1 MLPSNNPHFPR
12 FEGDFCERKPCIAS
26 PCLRGTCV
34 FANVSSLH
42 SLSSVSDHDKP
53 RPLTNKSSTKSKRD
67 TVSGDYN
74 KNDDGRS
81 FEESYLAPEE
91 KFKWFRQTSF
101 EEDVSTAE
109 NWVET
114 AEETTDHTLNS
125 GKGRDSQ
132 TLTTASSEGN
142 YLQVAQRMT
151 ENQAEFLKFELE
163 EGDQMTRFESE
174 TDQELIS
181 ELVEAKH
188 KYSDEGELHV
198 TTEKSGATTSPNL
211 ERKNQGHKILGSNNS
226 LNGSDITQGRKD
238 DYQFNPKNGS
248 HVRQRGRSF
257 DDFFNYPDGSQET
270 YVDLEFLQAH
280 GQSYEEPEVKFQIG
294 SGSEYDAM
302 FPPNS
307 EAALDFISSGSGFAD
322 AANQNLSSIHSETS
336 HCLCPAGFHGRFC
349 EVQDEERE
357 FPTNKFHSKCD
368 CYSSMK

>member
-1 MLPSNNPHFPR
+1 MSQQQKTGWRLQKKQRTIP
-12 FEGDFCERKPCIAS
+12 
-26 PCLRGTCV
+26 
-34 FANVSSLH
+34 
-42 SLSSVSDHDKP
+42 
-53 RPLTNKSSTKSKRD
+53 
-67 TVSGDYN
+67 
-74 KNDDGRS
+74 
-81 FEESYLAPEE
+81 
-91 KFKWFRQTSF
+91 
-101 EEDVSTAE
+101 
-109 NWVET
+109 
-114 AEETTDHTLNS
+114 LNS

-280 GQSYEEPEVKFQIG
+280 GQSYEEPEVKIPDRQWFRVRRHVSPELRGSIRLYFLWIG
-294 SGSEYDAM
+294 ICRCRKSEP
-302 FPPNS
+302 FVHP
-307 EAALDFISSGSGFAD
+307 F
-322 AANQNLSSIHSETS
+322 
-336 HCLCPAGFHGRFC
+336 
-349 EVQDEERE
+349 
-357 FPTNKFHSKCD
+357 
-368 CYSSMK
+368 